1 MVLFSCFLSF
11 FHYNKS
17 GGDIVVVGVLVEISS
32 QNVDRVFDYL
42 VPENFEDSIRLGIR
56 VLVPF
61 GKQTLEG
68 FVLEIKKESSREL
81 KEIYSVVDED
91 IILNEE
97 LLLLGKQIQKDTLS
111 TLISAYQVMLPKA
124 LKAKAGT
131 IVNKKMHVFYRLNEK
146 EYIGK
151 TIPQKKILE
160 LFQSREEIPREEL
173 LKISTSALSTLVD
186 KGILVPIEKEDYRM
200 KYEAGNEEK
209 KELTK
214 AQQDVVDAVVSN
226 SSSLPFLLFGVTGSG
241 KTEVYMHIIEEVLKD
256 GKTAILLVPEI
267 SLTPQMVEQFSNRF
281 GNQIAALH
289 SALSDGEKYDEWR
302 RIARGEANIVI
313 GARSAIFA
321 PLKNIGVIIM
331 DEEHSDSYKQGD
343 KDPRYHARDIAIWR
357 AKYHSCPILLGS
369 ATPSLESM
377 ARAQKGVY
385 HLLTLKERVNGKAL
399 PEVSIIDM
407 NLEAKKTPY
416 HLTPILLNEIQE
428 CIDRGEQAI
437 LFLNRR
443 GFSTFV
449 TCKNCSDTIK
459 CPNCD
464 ITLTYHKSN
473 KMLRCHYCGYATPLP
488 KVCPSCGEESL
499 SDLGVGT
506 EKIEEELYKL
516 LPYAKVL
523 RMDVDT
529 TSRKGA
535 HKKMIDAF
543 RNHEYDIL
551 LGTQIV
557 AKGLDFSDVTLVG
570 VINAD
575 TSLNI
580 PDFRS
585 SENTYSL
592 LSQVAGRSG
601 RSKKSGK
608 VFIQTFNPD
617 HYAISYVKNHDYLG
631 FYHQEMLVRRKLGYP
646 PFYYLCYLK
655 ISGKDANY
663 LFQESLK
670 IKRSLDRNLVHT
682 TILGPTSLAVFK
694 VNNIYRYG
702 IILKYKKEENLRDI
716 LLKIKNH
723 YKTNLKV
730 KIDIDFSPSHF

>member
-1 MVLFSCFLSF
+1 M
-11 FHYNKS
+11 
-17 GGDIVVVGVLVEISS
+17 VVGVLVQLSS
-32 QNVDRVFDYL
+32 QNIDKIFDYI
-42 VPENFEDSIRLGIR
+42 VPNDLESSIKVGIR

-61 GKQTLEG
+61 GRQTLEG
-68 FVLEIKKESSREL
+68 FVLEIKDNSDRDL
-81 KEIYSVVDED
+81 KEIYSILDRD
-91 IILNEE
+91 IVLNDE
-97 LLLLGKQIQKDTLS
+97 LLLLGKQIQKSTLS

-124 LKAKAGT
+124 LKAKAG
-131 IVNKKMHVFYRLNEK
+131 VLVSKKYQTFYELTDKSYLASSSAQEK
-146 EYIGK
+146 ILKLFSDKK
-151 TIPQKKILE
+151 TI
-160 LFQSREEIPREEL
+160 SRKEL
-173 LKISTSALSTLVD
+173 LAISSSALSTL
-186 KGILVPIEKEDYRM
+186 IEKKVLSEIKKEDYRI
-200 KYEAGNEEK
+200 KYEVNKDK
-209 KELTK
+209 KKVLTPS
-214 AQQDVVDAVVSN
+214 QQKVIN
-226 SSSLPFLLFGVTGSG
+226 SVLENQQNVPFLLFGVTGSG
-241 KTEVYMHIIEEVLKD
+241 KTEVYMQIIEKVLKR
-256 GKTAILLVPEI
+256 GETAIMLVPEI

-289 SALSDGEKYDEWR
+289 SALSEGEKYDEWR
-302 RIARGEANIVI
+302 RIARGEASIVI

-321 PLKNIGVIIM
+321 PLKNIGIIIM

-343 KDPRYHARDIAIWR
+343 KSPRYHARDVAIWR
-357 AKYHSCPILLGS
+357 AKYHSCPVLLGS

-377 ARAQKGVY
+377 ARAEKGVY
-385 HLLTLKERVNGKAL
+385 QLLVLKERVNGKSL
-399 PEVSIIDM
+399 PNVEIIDM
-407 NLEAKKTPY
+407 NKEAKNGTS
-416 HLTPILLNEIQE
+416 HITNRLLGELSS

-449 TCKNCSDTIK
+449 TCKNCSETIK

-473 KMLRCHYCGYATPLP
+473 RMLRCHYCGYATPLP
-488 KVCPSCGEESL
+488 KVCPHCKEEAL

-506 EKIEEELYKL
+506 EKIEEELHGL
-516 LPYAKVL
+516 LPNARVL

-601 RSKKSGK
+601 RSQKTGK
-608 VFIQTFNPD
+608 VYIQTFNPD
-617 HYAISYVKNHDYLG
+617 HYAISFVKEHDYLG
-631 FYHQEMLVRRKLGYP
+631 FYREEMKIRRRLGYP
-646 PFYYLCYLK
+646 PFYFLCYLK
-655 ISGKDANY
+655 ISGKEADY
-663 LFQESLK
+663 LFQEALK
-670 IKRSLDRNLVHT
+670 IKRSLERNLHHT
-682 TILGPTSLAVFK
+682 TILGPTTLAVFK

-702 IILKYKKEENLRDI
+702 IILKYKREEDLYDI
-716 LLKIKNH
+716 LIKIQNH
-723 YKTNLKV
+723 YKSNHKLRV
-730 KIDIDFSPSHF
+730 DIDFNPSHF

>member
-1 MVLFSCFLSF
+1 M
-11 FHYNKS
+11 
-17 GGDIVVVGVLVEISS
+17 VVGVLVQLAS
-32 QNVDRVFDYL
+32 QNVDKIFDYS
-42 VPENFEDSIRLGIR
+42 VPKELENSMQVGIR

-61 GKQTLEG
+61 GRQTLEG
-68 FVLEIKKESSREL
+68 FVLEIKDSSPLEL
-81 KEIYSVVDED
+81 KEVYSVVDYD
-91 IILNEE
+91 IVLNDE
-97 LLLLGKQIQKDTLS
+97 LLALGKEIQKDTLS

-131 IVNKKMHVFYRLNEK
+131 TIRKKFHTFYQLEQSN
-146 EYIGK
+146 YQG
-151 TIPQKKILE
+151 TSLSQKKILK
-160 LFQSREEIPREEL
+160 LFQDRKMIPKEEL
-173 LKISTSALSTLVD
+173 TSISSSALSTLV
-186 KGILVPIEKEDYRM
+186 EKKVLLPVSIEDYRL
-200 KYEAGNEEK
+200 KYEVHQESK
-209 KELTK
+209 KVLTPL
-214 AQQDVVDAVVSN
+214 QQEVVTKVIQGDYRK
-226 SSSLPFLLFGVTGSG
+226 PFLLFGVTGSG
-241 KTEVYMHIIEEVLKD
+241 KTEVYMNIIEHVLNQ
-256 GKTAILLVPEI
+256 GKTAIILVPEI

-302 RIARGEANIVI
+302 RIARGEASIVI

-321 PLKNIGVIIM
+321 PLKNIGIIIM

-357 AKYHSCPILLGS
+357 AKYHACPVLLGS

-385 HLLTLKERVNGKAL
+385 QLLTLTERVNGRKL
-399 PEVSIIDM
+399 PDVEIIDM
-407 NLEAKKTPY
+407 NQEAKKSSS
-416 HLTPILLNEIQE
+416 HLTVQLLNEIND

-449 TCKNCSDTIK
+449 TCKNCAETIK
-459 CPNCD
+459 CPHCD

-473 KMLRCHYCGYATPLP
+473 RMLRCHYCGYATPLP
-488 KVCPSCGEESL
+488 KVCPNCGEEAL

-506 EKIEEELYKL
+506 EKIEEELHNL

-543 RNHEYDIL
+543 RGHEYDIL

-601 RSKKSGK
+601 RSSKQGK
-608 VFIQTFNPD
+608 VLIQTFNPD
-617 HYAISYVKNHDYLG
+617 HYAISYVKRHDYLG
-631 FYHQEMLVRRKLGYP
+631 FYKEEMVIRRKLGYP
-646 PFYYLCYLK
+646 PYYFLCYIK
-655 ISGKDANY
+655 ISGRDSKY
-663 LFQESLK
+663 IYQEALK
-670 IKRSLDRNLVHT
+670 IKQSLDCSLEYT
-682 TILGPTSLAVFK
+682 TILGPTSLPIFR

-702 IILKYKKEENLRDI
+702 IILKYKREDKLRSE
-716 LLKIKNH
+716 LSHIKNH
-723 YKTNLKV
+723 YKTNSKV
-730 KIDIDFSPSHF
+730 RIDIDFSPSHF

>member
-1 MVLFSCFLSF
+1 M
-11 FHYNKS
+11 
-17 GGDIVVVGVLVEISS
+17 VVGVLVQLSS
-32 QNVDRVFDYL
+32 QNIDKIFDYI
-42 VPENFEDSIRLGIR
+42 VPNDLESSIKVGIR

-61 GKQTLEG
+61 GRQTLEG
-68 FVLEIKKESSREL
+68 FVLEIKDNSDRDL
-81 KEIYSVVDED
+81 KEIYSILDRD
-91 IILNEE
+91 IVLNDE
-97 LLLLGKQIQKDTLS
+97 LLLLGKQIQKSTLS

-124 LKAKAGT
+124 LKAKAG
-131 IVNKKMHVFYRLNEK
+131 VLVSKKYQTFYELTDKSYLASSTAQEK
-146 EYIGK
+146 ILKLFSDKK
-151 TIPQKKILE
+151 TI
-160 LFQSREEIPREEL
+160 SRKEL
-173 LKISTSALSTLVD
+173 LAISSSALSTL
-186 KGILVPIEKEDYRM
+186 IEKKVLSEIKKEDYRI
-200 KYEAGNEEK
+200 KYEVNKDK
-209 KELTK
+209 KKVLTPS
-214 AQQDVVDAVVSN
+214 QQKVVN
-226 SSSLPFLLFGVTGSG
+226 SVLENQRNVPFLLFGVTGSG
-241 KTEVYMHIIEEVLKD
+241 KTEVYMQIIEEVLKR
-256 GKTAILLVPEI
+256 GETAIMLVPEI

-289 SALSDGEKYDEWR
+289 SALSEGEKYDEWR
-302 RIARGEANIVI
+302 RIARGEASIVI

-321 PLKNIGVIIM
+321 PLKNIGIIIM

-343 KDPRYHARDIAIWR
+343 KSPRYHARDIAIWR
-357 AKYHSCPILLGS
+357 AKHHSCPVLLGS

-377 ARAQKGVY
+377 ARAEKGVY
-385 HLLTLKERVNGKAL
+385 QLLVLKERVNGKSL
-399 PEVSIIDM
+399 PNVEIIDM
-407 NLEAKKTPY
+407 NKEAKNGTS
-416 HLTPILLNEIQE
+416 HITNRLLSELSS
-428 CIDRGEQAI
+428 CIDREEQAI

-449 TCKNCSDTIK
+449 TCKNCSETIK

-473 KMLRCHYCGYATPLP
+473 RMLRCHYCGYATPLP
-488 KVCPSCGEESL
+488 KVCPHCKEEAL

-506 EKIEEELYKL
+506 EKIEEELHGL
-516 LPYAKVL
+516 LPNARVL

-601 RSKKSGK
+601 RSQKTGK
-608 VFIQTFNPD
+608 VYIQTFNPD
-617 HYAISYVKNHDYLG
+617 HYAISFVKEHDYLG
-631 FYHQEMLVRRKLGYP
+631 FYREEMKIRRRLGYP
-646 PFYYLCYLK
+646 PFYFLCYLK
-655 ISGKDANY
+655 ISGKEADY

-670 IKRSLDRNLVHT
+670 IKRSLERNLHHT
-682 TILGPTSLAVFK
+682 TILGPTTLAVFK

-702 IILKYKKEENLRDI
+702 IILKYKKEEVLYDI
-716 LLKIKNH
+716 LLKIQNH
-723 YKTNLKV
+723 YKNNHKLRV
-730 KIDIDFSPSHF
+730 DIDFNPSHF

>member
-1 MVLFSCFLSF
+1 MVA
-11 FHYNKS
+11 
-17 GGDIVVVGVLVEISS
+17 GVLVQIASRNVDKIFDYSVPEHFISS
-32 QNVDRVFDYL
+32 LQVGV
-42 VPENFEDSIRLGIR
+42 R

-68 FVLEIKKESSREL
+68 FVLEIKNTSDRDL
-81 KEIYSVVDED
+81 KELYSILDCD
-91 IILNEE
+91 IVLNEE
-97 LLLLGKQIQKDTLS
+97 LLLLGKEIQKNTLS

-124 LKAKAGT
+124 LKAKAG
-131 IVNKKMHVFYRLNEK
+131 VLVSKKYQVFYQVK
-146 EYIGK
+146 SQSYIPGSSA
-151 TIPQKKILE
+151 QKKILDLFSRRNLILKKE
-160 LFQSREEIPREEL
+160 LVEISP
-173 LKISTSALSTLVD
+173 SALSTLVE
-186 KGILVPIEKEDYRM
+186 KGVLVEVKKEDYRM
-200 KYEAGNEEK
+200 KYQVNADSK
-209 KELTK
+209 KVLTL
-214 AQQDVVDAVVSN
+214 AQQRVVDTVLCDDKHV
-226 SSSLPFLLFGVTGSG
+226 PFLLFGVTGSG
-241 KTEVYMHIIEEVLKD
+241 KTEVYMQLIEKVLQE
-256 GKTAILLVPEI
+256 GKTAIILVPEI

-289 SALSDGEKYDEWR
+289 SALSEGEKYDEWR

-321 PLKNIGVIIM
+321 PLKNIGIIIM

-343 KDPRYHARDIAIWR
+343 TNPRYHARDVAIWR
-357 AKYHSCPILLGS
+357 SQYHSCPVLLGS

-385 HLLTLKERVNGKAL
+385 TLLTLSERVNGKSL
-399 PEVSIIDM
+399 PQVEIIDM
-407 NLEAKKTPY
+407 QQEAKNSSSHITRP
-416 HLTPILLNEIQE
+416 LLREVSS
-428 CIDRGEQAI
+428 CISRGDQAI

-449 TCKNCSDTIK
+449 TCKNCNEVIK
-459 CPNCD
+459 CPHCD

-473 KMLRCHYCGYATPLP
+473 HMLRCHYCGYASLLP
-488 KVCPSCGEESL
+488 KKCPSCGEVSL

-506 EKIEEELYKL
+506 EKIEEELHQL
-516 LPYAKVL
+516 LPEARVL
-523 RMDVDT
+523 RMDIDT

-535 HKKMIDAF
+535 HKKMIEAF
-543 RNHEYDIL
+543 RHHEYDIL

-557 AKGLDFSDVTLVG
+557 AKGLDFQDVTLVG

-601 RSKKSGK
+601 RSQKAGK
-608 VFIQTFNPD
+608 VLIQTFNPE
-617 HYAISYVKNHDYLG
+617 HYAISFVKYHDYLG
-631 FYHQEMLVRRKLGYP
+631 FYQEEMKIRKKLGYP
-646 PFYYLCYLK
+646 PFYFLCYVK
-655 ISGKDANY
+655 ISGRQAEY
-663 LFQESLK
+663 VFQEALK
-670 IKRSLDRNLVHT
+670 VKRSLERNLPQF

-702 IILKYKKEENLRDI
+702 IILKYKKEEGLRDF
-716 LLKIKNH
+716 LLKVQNH
-723 YKTNLKV
+723 YKSNQKLR
-730 KIDIDFSPSHF
+730 IDIDFNPSHFS

>member
-1 MVLFSCFLSF
+1 M
-11 FHYNKS
+11 
-17 GGDIVVVGVLVEISS
+17 VVGVLVQLSS
-32 QNVDRVFDYL
+32 QNIDKIFDYI
-42 VPENFEDSIRLGIR
+42 VPNDLESSIKVGIR

-61 GKQTLEG
+61 GRQTLEG
-68 FVLEIKKESSREL
+68 FVLEIKDNSDRDL
-81 KEIYSVVDED
+81 KEIYSILDRD
-91 IILNEE
+91 IVLNDE
-97 LLLLGKQIQKDTLS
+97 LLLLGKQIQKSTLS

-124 LKAKAGT
+124 LKAKAG
-131 IVNKKMHVFYRLNEK
+131 VLVSKKYQTFYELTDKSYLASSSAQEK
-146 EYIGK
+146 ILKLFSDKK
-151 TIPQKKILE
+151 TI
-160 LFQSREEIPREEL
+160 SRKEL
-173 LKISTSALSTLVD
+173 LAISSSALSTL
-186 KGILVPIEKEDYRM
+186 IEKKVLSEIKKEDYRI
-200 KYEAGNEEK
+200 KYEVNKDK
-209 KELTK
+209 KKVLTPS
-214 AQQDVVDAVVSN
+214 QQKVVN
-226 SSSLPFLLFGVTGSG
+226 SVLENQQNVPFLLFGVTGSG
-241 KTEVYMHIIEEVLKD
+241 KTEVYMQIIEEVLKR
-256 GKTAILLVPEI
+256 GETAIMLVPEI

-289 SALSDGEKYDEWR
+289 SALSEGEKYDEWR
-302 RIARGEANIVI
+302 RIARGEASIVI

-321 PLKNIGVIIM
+321 PLKNIGIIIM

-343 KDPRYHARDIAIWR
+343 KSPRYHARDIAIWR
-357 AKYHSCPILLGS
+357 AKYHSCPVLLGS

-377 ARAQKGVY
+377 ARAEKGVY
-385 HLLTLKERVNGKAL
+385 QLLVLKERVNGKSL
-399 PEVSIIDM
+399 PNVEIIDM
-407 NLEAKKTPY
+407 NKEAKNGTS
-416 HLTPILLNEIQE
+416 HITNRLLGELSS

-449 TCKNCSDTIK
+449 TCKNCSETIK

-473 KMLRCHYCGYATPLP
+473 RMLRCHYCGYATPLP
-488 KVCPSCGEESL
+488 KVCPNCNEEAL

-506 EKIEEELYKL
+506 EKIEEELHGL
-516 LPYAKVL
+516 LPNARVL

-601 RSKKSGK
+601 RSQKTGK
-608 VFIQTFNPD
+608 VYIQTFNPD
-617 HYAISYVKNHDYLG
+617 HYAISFVKEHDYLG
-631 FYHQEMLVRRKLGYP
+631 FYREEMKIRRRLGYP
-646 PFYYLCYLK
+646 PFYFLCYLK
-655 ISGKDANY
+655 ISGKEADY

-670 IKRSLDRNLVHT
+670 IKRSLERNLHHT
-682 TILGPTSLAVFK
+682 TILGPTTLAVFK

-702 IILKYKKEENLRDI
+702 IILKYKKEEDLYDI
-716 LLKIKNH
+716 LIKIQNH
-723 YKTNLKV
+723 YKSNHKLRV
-730 KIDIDFSPSHF
+730 DIDFNPSHF

>member
-1 MVLFSCFLSF
+1 M
-11 FHYNKS
+11 
-17 GGDIVVVGVLVEISS
+17 VVGVLVQLSS

-42 VPENFEDSIRLGIR
+42 VPEHLIPSIKVGVR

-61 GKQTLEG
+61 GKQNLEG
-68 FVLEIKKESSREL
+68 FILEIKTNSDREL
-81 KEIYSVVDED
+81 KEIYSILDKDV
-91 IILNEE
+91 ILNDE
-97 LLLLGKQIQKDTLS
+97 LLLLGKEIQNTTLS

-124 LKAKAGT
+124 LKAKAGVT
-131 IVNKKMHVFYRLNEK
+131 ISKKYQTFYEIKDK
-146 EYIGK
+146 EYI
-151 TIPQKKILE
+151 PSSLAQRKILE
-160 LFQSREEIPREEL
+160 LFSEAKIISRKVLLEI
-173 LKISTSALSTLVD
+173 SSSALSTLLE
-186 KGILVPIEKEDYRM
+186 KGVLSEIKEEDYRM
-200 KYEAGNEEK
+200 KYDIKRDTK
-209 KELTK
+209 KVLTK
-214 AQQDVVDAVVSN
+214 AQQNVVDSVLNDQRHV
-226 SSSLPFLLFGVTGSG
+226 PFLLFGVTGSG
-241 KTEVYMHIIEEVLKD
+241 KTEVYMQIIERVLQK
-256 GKTAILLVPEI
+256 GKTAIILVPEI
-267 SLTPQMVEQFSNRF
+267 SLTPQMIEQFSNRF

-289 SALSDGEKYDEWR
+289 SALSEGEKYDEWR

-321 PLKNIGVIIM
+321 PLKNIGIIIM

-343 KDPRYHARDIAIWR
+343 KNPRYHARDIAIWR
-357 AKYHSCPILLGS
+357 GKYHSCPVLLGS

-377 ARAQKGVY
+377 ARARKGVY
-385 HLLTLKERVNGKAL
+385 ELVTLQERVNGKML
-399 PEVSIIDM
+399 PEVEIIDM
-407 NLEAKKTPY
+407 NQESKRSSY
-416 HLTPILLNEIQE
+416 HITNTLLKNLND
-428 CIDRGEQAI
+428 CIKRGDQAI

-449 TCKNCSDTIK
+449 TCKNCSEVIR

-488 KVCPSCGEESL
+488 KECPKCHENSL

-506 EKIEEELYKL
+506 EKIEEELHIL
-516 LPYAKVL
+516 LPSVKVL

-529 TSRKGA
+529 TSKKGA

-601 RSKKSGK
+601 RSSKTGK
-608 VFIQTFNPD
+608 VLIQTFNPD
-617 HYAISYVKNHDYLG
+617 HYAISFVKHHDYLG
-631 FYHQEMLVRRKLGYP
+631 FYNEEMKIRKRLGYP
-646 PFYYLCYLK
+646 PFYFLCYLK
-655 ISGKDANY
+655 ISGKEADY

-670 IKRSLDRNLVHT
+670 IKRSLERNLQYI
-682 TILGPTSLAVFK
+682 TILGPTTLAVFK

-702 IILKYKKEENLRDI
+702 IILKYKKEDMLYDI
-716 LLKIKNH
+716 LLKIQNH
-723 YKTNLKV
+723 YKNNHKIKV
-730 KIDIDFSPSHF
+730 DIDFNPSHF

>member
-1 MVLFSCFLSF
+1 M
-11 FHYNKS
+11 
-17 GGDIVVVGVLVEISS
+17 VVGVLVQLSS

-42 VPENFEDSIRLGIR
+42 VPEHLIPSIKVGVR

-61 GKQTLEG
+61 GKQNLEG
-68 FVLEIKKESSREL
+68 FILEIKTNSDREL
-81 KEIYSVVDED
+81 KEIYSILDKDV
-91 IILNEE
+91 ILNDE
-97 LLLLGKQIQKDTLS
+97 LLLLGKEIQNTTLS

-124 LKAKAGT
+124 LKAKAGVT
-131 IVNKKMHVFYRLNEK
+131 ISKKYQTFYEIKDK
-146 EYIGK
+146 EYI
-151 TIPQKKILE
+151 PSSLAQRKILE
-160 LFQSREEIPREEL
+160 LFSEAKIISRKVLLEI
-173 LKISTSALSTLVD
+173 SSSALSTLLE
-186 KGILVPIEKEDYRM
+186 KGVLSEIKEEDYRM
-200 KYEAGNEEK
+200 KYDIKRDTK
-209 KELTK
+209 KVLTK
-214 AQQDVVDAVVSN
+214 AQQNVVDSVLNDQRHV
-226 SSSLPFLLFGVTGSG
+226 PFLLFGVTGSG
-241 KTEVYMHIIEEVLKD
+241 KTEVYMQIIEKVLKK
-256 GKTAILLVPEI
+256 GKTAIILVPEI

-289 SALSDGEKYDEWR
+289 SALSEGEKYDEWR

-321 PLKNIGVIIM
+321 PLKNIGIIIM

-343 KDPRYHARDIAIWR
+343 KNPRYHARDISIWR
-357 AKYHSCPILLGS
+357 GKYHSCPVLLGS

-385 HLLTLKERVNGKAL
+385 ELVTLQERVNGKML
-399 PEVSIIDM
+399 PEVEIIDM
-407 NLEAKKTPY
+407 NQESKRSSY
-416 HLTPILLNEIQE
+416 HITNTLLKNLND
-428 CIDRGEQAI
+428 CIKRGDQAI

-449 TCKNCSDTIK
+449 TCKNCSEVIR

-488 KVCPSCGEESL
+488 KECPKCHENSL

-506 EKIEEELYKL
+506 EKIEEELHTL
-516 LPYAKVL
+516 LPSIKVL

-529 TSRKGA
+529 TSKKGA

-601 RSKKSGK
+601 RSSKTGK
-608 VFIQTFNPD
+608 VLIQTFNPD
-617 HYAISYVKNHDYLG
+617 HYAISFVKHHDYLG
-631 FYHQEMLVRRKLGYP
+631 FYNEEMKIRKRLGYP
-646 PFYYLCYLK
+646 PFYFLCYLK
-655 ISGKDANY
+655 ISGKEADY

-670 IKRSLDRNLVHT
+670 IKRSLERNLQYT
-682 TILGPTSLAVFK
+682 TILGPTTLAVFK

-702 IILKYKKEENLRDI
+702 IILKYKKEDMLYDI
-716 LLKIKNH
+716 LLKIQNH
-723 YKTNLKV
+723 YKNNHKIKV
-730 KIDIDFSPSHF
+730 DIDFNPSHF

>member
-1 MVLFSCFLSF
+1 M
-11 FHYNKS
+11 
-17 GGDIVVVGVLVEISS
+17 VVGVLVQLAS
-32 QNVDRVFDYL
+32 QNVDKIFDYS
-42 VPENFEDSIRLGIR
+42 VPKELEDSMQVGIR

-61 GKQTLEG
+61 GRQTLEG
-68 FVLEIKKESSREL
+68 FVLEIKDSSPLEL
-81 KEIYSVVDED
+81 KEVYSIVDYD
-91 IILNEE
+91 IVLNKE
-97 LLLLGKQIQKDTLS
+97 LLALGKEIQKDTLS

-131 IVNKKMHVFYRLNEK
+131 TIRKKFHTFYQLEQRDYL
-146 EYIGK
+146 G
-151 TIPQKKILE
+151 TSLPQKKILE
-160 LFQSREEIPREEL
+160 LFHDRKMIPKEEL
-173 LKISTSALSTLVD
+173 TSISLSALSTLV
-186 KGILVPIEKEDYRM
+186 EKKVLLPVFIEDYRL
-200 KYEAGNEEK
+200 KYEVHKESK
-209 KELTK
+209 KVLTPL
-214 AQQDVVDAVVSN
+214 QQEVVTKVIQGDYRK
-226 SSSLPFLLFGVTGSG
+226 PFLLFGVTGSG
-241 KTEVYMHIIEEVLKD
+241 KTEVYMNIIEHVLNQ
-256 GKTAILLVPEI
+256 GKTAIILVPEI

-302 RIARGEANIVI
+302 RIARGEASIVI

-321 PLKNIGVIIM
+321 PLKNIGIIIM
-331 DEEHSDSYKQGD
+331 DEEHSDSYKQVD

-357 AKYHSCPILLGS
+357 AKYHACPVLLGS

-385 HLLTLKERVNGKAL
+385 QLLTLTERVNGRKL
-399 PEVSIIDM
+399 PDVEIIDM
-407 NLEAKKTPY
+407 NQEAKKSSS
-416 HLTPILLNEIQE
+416 HLTVQLLNEIND

-449 TCKNCSDTIK
+449 TCKNCAETIK
-459 CPNCD
+459 CPHCD

-473 KMLRCHYCGYATPLP
+473 RMLRCHYCGYATPLP
-488 KVCPSCGEESL
+488 KVCPNCGEEAL

-506 EKIEEELYKL
+506 EKIEEELHNL

-543 RNHEYDIL
+543 RGHEYDIL

-601 RSKKSGK
+601 RSSKQGK
-608 VFIQTFNPD
+608 VLIQTFNPD
-617 HYAISYVKNHDYLG
+617 HYAISYVKRHDYLG
-631 FYHQEMLVRRKLGYP
+631 FYKEEMVIRRKLGYP
-646 PFYYLCYLK
+646 PYYFLCYIK
-655 ISGKDANY
+655 ISGRDSKY
-663 LFQESLK
+663 IYQEALK
-670 IKRSLDRNLVHT
+670 IKQSLDCSLEYT
-682 TILGPTSLAVFK
+682 TILGPTSLPIFR

-702 IILKYKKEENLRDI
+702 IILKYKREDKLRSE
-716 LLKIKNH
+716 LSHIKNH
-723 YKTNLKV
+723 YKTNSKV
-730 KIDIDFSPSHF
+730 RIDIDFSPSHF

>member
-1 MVLFSCFLSF
+1 M
-11 FHYNKS
+11 
-17 GGDIVVVGVLVEISS
+17 VVGVLVQLSS

-42 VPENFEDSIRLGIR
+42 VPEHLIPSIKVGVR

-61 GKQTLEG
+61 GKQNLEG
-68 FVLEIKKESSREL
+68 FILEIKTNSDREL
-81 KEIYSVVDED
+81 KEIYSILDKDV
-91 IILNEE
+91 ILNDE
-97 LLLLGKQIQKDTLS
+97 LLLLGKEIQNTTLS

-124 LKAKAGT
+124 LKAKAGVT
-131 IVNKKMHVFYRLNEK
+131 ISKKYQTFYEIKDK
-146 EYIGK
+146 EYI
-151 TIPQKKILE
+151 PSSLAQRRILE
-160 LFQSREEIPREEL
+160 LFSETKIISRKVLLEI
-173 LKISTSALSTLVD
+173 SSSALSTLLE
-186 KGILVPIEKEDYRM
+186 KGVLSEIKEEDYRM
-200 KYEAGNEEK
+200 KYDIKRDTK
-209 KELTK
+209 KVLTK
-214 AQQDVVDAVVSN
+214 AQQNVVDSVLNDQRHV
-226 SSSLPFLLFGVTGSG
+226 PFLLFGVTGSG
-241 KTEVYMHIIEEVLKD
+241 KTEVYMQIIEKVLKK
-256 GKTAILLVPEI
+256 GKTAIILVPEI

-281 GNQIAALH
+281 GNQIADLH
-289 SALSDGEKYDEWR
+289 SALSEGEKYDEWR

-321 PLKNIGVIIM
+321 PLKNIGIIIM

-343 KDPRYHARDIAIWR
+343 KNPRYHARDIAIWR
-357 AKYHSCPILLGS
+357 GKYHSCPVLLGS

-377 ARAQKGVY
+377 ARARKGVY
-385 HLLTLKERVNGKAL
+385 ELVTLQERVNGKML
-399 PEVSIIDM
+399 PEVEIIDM
-407 NLEAKKTPY
+407 NQESKRSSY
-416 HLTPILLNEIQE
+416 HITNTLLKNLND
-428 CIDRGEQAI
+428 CIKRGDQAI

-449 TCKNCSDTIK
+449 TCKNCSEVIK

-488 KVCPSCGEESL
+488 KECPKCHENSL

-506 EKIEEELYKL
+506 EKIEEELHTL
-516 LPYAKVL
+516 LPSIKVL

-529 TSRKGA
+529 TSKKGA

-601 RSKKSGK
+601 RSSKAGK
-608 VFIQTFNPD
+608 VLIQTFNPD
-617 HYAISYVKNHDYLG
+617 HYAISFVKHHDYLG
-631 FYHQEMLVRRKLGYP
+631 FYNEEMKIRKRLGYP
-646 PFYYLCYLK
+646 PFYFLCYLK
-655 ISGKDANY
+655 ISGKEADY

-670 IKRSLDRNLVHT
+670 IKRSLERNLQYT
-682 TILGPTSLAVFK
+682 TILGPTTLAVFK

-702 IILKYKKEENLRDI
+702 IILKYKKEDMLYDI
-716 LLKIKNH
+716 LLKIQNH
-723 YKTNLKV
+723 YKNNHKIKV
-730 KIDIDFSPSHF
+730 DIDFNPSHF

>member
-1 MVLFSCFLSF
+1 M
-11 FHYNKS
+11 
-17 GGDIVVVGVLVEISS
+17 VVGVLVQLSS
-32 QNVDRVFDYL
+32 QNIDKIFDYI
-42 VPENFEDSIRLGIR
+42 VPNDLESSIKVGIR

-61 GKQTLEG
+61 GRQTLEG
-68 FVLEIKKESSREL
+68 FVLEIKDNSDRDL
-81 KEIYSVVDED
+81 KEIYSILDRD
-91 IILNEE
+91 IVLNDE
-97 LLLLGKQIQKDTLS
+97 LLLLGKQIQKSTLS

-124 LKAKAGT
+124 LKAKAG
-131 IVNKKMHVFYRLNEK
+131 VLVSKKYQTFYELTDKSYLASSTAQEK
-146 EYIGK
+146 ILKLFSDKK
-151 TIPQKKILE
+151 TI
-160 LFQSREEIPREEL
+160 SRKEL
-173 LKISTSALSTLVD
+173 LAISSSALSTL
-186 KGILVPIEKEDYRM
+186 IEKKVLSEIKKEDYRI
-200 KYEAGNEEK
+200 KYEVNKDK
-209 KELTK
+209 KKVLTPS
-214 AQQDVVDAVVSN
+214 QQKVVN
-226 SSSLPFLLFGVTGSG
+226 SVLENQRNVPFLLFGVTGSG
-241 KTEVYMHIIEEVLKD
+241 KTEVYMQIIEEVLKR
-256 GKTAILLVPEI
+256 GETAIMLVPEI

-289 SALSDGEKYDEWR
+289 SALSEGEKYDEWR
-302 RIARGEANIVI
+302 RIARGEASIVI

-321 PLKNIGVIIM
+321 PLKNIGIIIM

-343 KDPRYHARDIAIWR
+343 KSPRYHARDIAIWR
-357 AKYHSCPILLGS
+357 AKYHSCPVLLGS

-377 ARAQKGVY
+377 ARAEKGVY
-385 HLLTLKERVNGKAL
+385 QLLVLKERVNGKSL
-399 PEVSIIDM
+399 PNVEIIDM
-407 NLEAKKTPY
+407 NKEAKNGTS
-416 HLTPILLNEIQE
+416 HITNRLLSEVSS

-449 TCKNCSDTIK
+449 TCKNCSETIK

-473 KMLRCHYCGYATPLP
+473 RMLRCHYCGYATPLP
-488 KVCPSCGEESL
+488 KVCPHCKEEAL

-506 EKIEEELYKL
+506 EKIEEELHGL
-516 LPYAKVL
+516 LPNARVL

-601 RSKKSGK
+601 RSQKTGK
-608 VFIQTFNPD
+608 VYIQTFNPD
-617 HYAISYVKNHDYLG
+617 HYAISFVKEHDYLG
-631 FYHQEMLVRRKLGYP
+631 FYREEMKIRRRLGYP
-646 PFYYLCYLK
+646 PFYFLCYLK
-655 ISGKDANY
+655 ISGKEADY
-663 LFQESLK
+663 LFQEALK
-670 IKRSLDRNLVHT
+670 IKRSLERNLHHT
-682 TILGPTSLAVFK
+682 TILGPTTLAVFK

-702 IILKYKKEENLRDI
+702 IILKYKKEEVLYDI
-716 LLKIKNH
+716 LLKIQNH
-723 YKTNLKV
+723 YKNNHKLRV
-730 KIDIDFSPSHF
+730 DIDFNPSHF

>member
-1 MVLFSCFLSF
+1 M
-11 FHYNKS
+11 
-17 GGDIVVVGVLVEISS
+17 VVGVLVQLSS
-32 QNVDRVFDYL
+32 QNIDKIFDYI
-42 VPENFEDSIRLGIR
+42 VPNDLESSIKVGIR

-61 GKQTLEG
+61 GRQTLEG
-68 FVLEIKKESSREL
+68 FVLEIKDNSDRDL
-81 KEIYSVVDED
+81 KEIYSILDRD
-91 IILNEE
+91 IVLNDE
-97 LLLLGKQIQKDTLS
+97 LLLLGKQIQKSTLS

-124 LKAKAGT
+124 LKAKAG
-131 IVNKKMHVFYRLNEK
+131 VLVSKKYQTFYELTDKSYLASSSAQEK
-146 EYIGK
+146 ILKLFSDKK
-151 TIPQKKILE
+151 TI
-160 LFQSREEIPREEL
+160 SRKEL
-173 LKISTSALSTLVD
+173 LAISSSALSTL
-186 KGILVPIEKEDYRM
+186 IEKKVLSEIKKEDYRI
-200 KYEAGNEEK
+200 KYEVNKDK
-209 KELTK
+209 KKVLTPS
-214 AQQDVVDAVVSN
+214 QQKVIN
-226 SSSLPFLLFGVTGSG
+226 SVLENQQNVPFLLFGVTGSG
-241 KTEVYMHIIEEVLKD
+241 KTEVYMQIIEKVLKR
-256 GKTAILLVPEI
+256 GETAIMLVPEI

-289 SALSDGEKYDEWR
+289 SALSEGEKYDEWR
-302 RIARGEANIVI
+302 RIARGEASIVI

-343 KDPRYHARDIAIWR
+343 KSPRYHARDVAIWR
-357 AKYHSCPILLGS
+357 AKYHSCPVLLGS

-377 ARAQKGVY
+377 ARAEKGVY
-385 HLLTLKERVNGKAL
+385 QLLVLKERVNGKSL
-399 PEVSIIDM
+399 PNVEIIDM
-407 NLEAKKTPY
+407 NKEAKNGTS
-416 HLTPILLNEIQE
+416 HITNRLLGELSS

-449 TCKNCSDTIK
+449 TCKNCSETIK

-473 KMLRCHYCGYATPLP
+473 RMLRCHYCGYATPLP
-488 KVCPSCGEESL
+488 KVCPHCKEEAL

-506 EKIEEELYKL
+506 EKIEEELHGL
-516 LPYAKVL
+516 LPNARVL

-601 RSKKSGK
+601 RSQKTGK
-608 VFIQTFNPD
+608 VYIQTFNPD
-617 HYAISYVKNHDYLG
+617 HYAISFVKEHDYLG
-631 FYHQEMLVRRKLGYP
+631 FYREEMKIRRRLGYP
-646 PFYYLCYLK
+646 PFYFLCYLK
-655 ISGKDANY
+655 ISGKEADY
-663 LFQESLK
+663 LFQEALK
-670 IKRSLDRNLVHT
+670 IKRSLERNLGHT
-682 TILGPTSLAVFK
+682 TILGPTTLAVFK

-702 IILKYKKEENLRDI
+702 IILKYKREEALYDI
-716 LLKIKNH
+716 LIKIQNH
-723 YKTNLKV
+723 YKSNHKLRV
-730 KIDIDFSPSHF
+730 DIDFNPSHF

>member
-1 MVLFSCFLSF
+1 M
-11 FHYNKS
+11 
-17 GGDIVVVGVLVEISS
+17 VVGVLVQLSS

-42 VPENFEDSIRLGIR
+42 VPEHLIPSIKVGVR

-61 GKQTLEG
+61 GKQNLEG
-68 FVLEIKKESSREL
+68 FILEIKTNSDREL
-81 KEIYSVVDED
+81 KEIYSILDKDV
-91 IILNEE
+91 ILNDE
-97 LLLLGKQIQKDTLS
+97 LLLLGKEIQNTTLS

-124 LKAKAGT
+124 LKAKAGVT
-131 IVNKKMHVFYRLNEK
+131 ISKKYQTFYEIKDK
-146 EYIGK
+146 EYI
-151 TIPQKKILE
+151 PSSLAQRKILE
-160 LFQSREEIPREEL
+160 LFSEAKIISRKVLLEI
-173 LKISTSALSTLVD
+173 SSSALSTLLE
-186 KGILVPIEKEDYRM
+186 KGVLSEIKEEDYRM
-200 KYEAGNEEK
+200 KYDIKRDTK
-209 KELTK
+209 KVLTK
-214 AQQDVVDAVVSN
+214 AQQNVVDSVLNDQRHV
-226 SSSLPFLLFGVTGSG
+226 PFLLFGVTGSG
-241 KTEVYMHIIEEVLKD
+241 KTEVYMQIIEKVLKK
-256 GKTAILLVPEI
+256 GKTAIILVPEI
-267 SLTPQMVEQFSNRF
+267 SLTPQMIEQFSNRF

-289 SALSDGEKYDEWR
+289 SALSEGEKYDEWR

-321 PLKNIGVIIM
+321 PLKNIGIIIM

-343 KDPRYHARDIAIWR
+343 KNPRYHARDIAIWR
-357 AKYHSCPILLGS
+357 GKYHSCPVLLGS

-377 ARAQKGVY
+377 ARARKGVY
-385 HLLTLKERVNGKAL
+385 ELVTLQERVNGKML
-399 PEVSIIDM
+399 PEVEIIDM
-407 NLEAKKTPY
+407 NQESKRSSY
-416 HLTPILLNEIQE
+416 HITNTLLKNLND
-428 CIDRGEQAI
+428 CIKRGDQAI

-449 TCKNCSDTIK
+449 TCKNCSEVIR

-488 KVCPSCGEESL
+488 KECPKCHENSL

-506 EKIEEELYKL
+506 EKIEEELHTL
-516 LPYAKVL
+516 LPSIKVL

-529 TSRKGA
+529 TSKKGA

-601 RSKKSGK
+601 RSSKTGK
-608 VFIQTFNPD
+608 VLIQTFNPD
-617 HYAISYVKNHDYLG
+617 HYAISFVKHHDYLG
-631 FYHQEMLVRRKLGYP
+631 FYNEEMKIRKRLGYP
-646 PFYYLCYLK
+646 PFYFLCYLK
-655 ISGKDANY
+655 ISGKEADY

-670 IKRSLDRNLVHT
+670 IKRSLERNLQYT
-682 TILGPTSLAVFK
+682 TILGPTTLAVFK

-702 IILKYKKEENLRDI
+702 IILKYKKEDMLYDI
-716 LLKIKNH
+716 LLKIQNH
-723 YKTNLKV
+723 YKNNHKIKV
-730 KIDIDFSPSHF
+730 DIDFNPSHF

>member
-1 MVLFSCFLSF
+1 M
-11 FHYNKS
+11 
-17 GGDIVVVGVLVEISS
+17 VVGVLVQLAS
-32 QNVDRVFDYL
+32 QNVDKIFDYS
-42 VPENFEDSIRLGIR
+42 VPKELEDSMQVGIR

-61 GKQTLEG
+61 GRQTLEG
-68 FVLEIKKESSREL
+68 FVLEIKDSSPLEL
-81 KEIYSVVDED
+81 KEVYSIVDYD
-91 IILNEE
+91 IVLNKE
-97 LLLLGKQIQKDTLS
+97 LLALGKEIQKDTLS

-131 IVNKKMHVFYRLNEK
+131 TIRKKFHTFYQLEQRDYL
-146 EYIGK
+146 G
-151 TIPQKKILE
+151 TSLPQKKILE
-160 LFQSREEIPREEL
+160 LFHDRKMIPKEEL
-173 LKISTSALSTLVD
+173 TSISLSALSTLV
-186 KGILVPIEKEDYRM
+186 EKKVLLPVFIEDYRL
-200 KYEAGNEEK
+200 KYEVHQESKKVLTTLQQEVVTKVIQGDYEK
-209 KELTK
+209 
-214 AQQDVVDAVVSN
+214 
-226 SSSLPFLLFGVTGSG
+226 PFLLFGVTGSG
-241 KTEVYMHIIEEVLKD
+241 KTEVYMNIIEHVLNQ
-256 GKTAILLVPEI
+256 GKTAIILVPEI

-302 RIARGEANIVI
+302 RIARGEASIVI

-321 PLKNIGVIIM
+321 PLKNIGIIIM

-357 AKYHSCPILLGS
+357 AKYHACPVLLGS

-385 HLLTLKERVNGKAL
+385 QLLTLTERVNGRKL
-399 PEVSIIDM
+399 PDVEIIDM
-407 NLEAKKTPY
+407 NQEAKKSSS
-416 HLTPILLNEIQE
+416 HLTVQLLNEIND

-449 TCKNCSDTIK
+449 TCKNCAETIK
-459 CPNCD
+459 CPHCD

-473 KMLRCHYCGYATPLP
+473 RMLRCHYCGYATPLP
-488 KVCPSCGEESL
+488 KVCPNCGEEAL

-506 EKIEEELYKL
+506 EKIEEELHNL
-516 LPYAKVL
+516 LPYAEVL

-543 RNHEYDIL
+543 RGHEYDIL

-601 RSKKSGK
+601 RSSKQGK
-608 VFIQTFNPD
+608 VLIQTFNPD
-617 HYAISYVKNHDYLG
+617 HYAISYVKRHDYLG
-631 FYHQEMLVRRKLGYP
+631 FYKEEMVIRRKLGYP
-646 PFYYLCYLK
+646 PYYFLCYIK
-655 ISGKDANY
+655 ISGRDSKY
-663 LFQESLK
+663 IYQEALK
-670 IKRSLDRNLVHT
+670 IKQSLDCSLEYT
-682 TILGPTSLAVFK
+682 TILGPTSLPIFR

-702 IILKYKKEENLRDI
+702 IILKYKREDKLRSE
-716 LLKIKNH
+716 LSHIKNH
-723 YKTNLKV
+723 YKTNSKV
-730 KIDIDFSPSHF
+730 RIDIDFSPSHF

>member
-1 MVLFSCFLSF
+1 M
-11 FHYNKS
+11 
-17 GGDIVVVGVLVEISS
+17 VVGVLVQLSS

-42 VPENFEDSIRLGIR
+42 VPEHLIPSIKVGVR

-61 GKQTLEG
+61 GKQNLEG
-68 FVLEIKKESSREL
+68 FILEIKTNSDREL
-81 KEIYSVVDED
+81 KEIYSILDKDV
-91 IILNEE
+91 ILNDE
-97 LLLLGKQIQKDTLS
+97 LLLLGKEIQNTTLS

-124 LKAKAGT
+124 LKAKAGVT
-131 IVNKKMHVFYRLNEK
+131 ISKKYQTFYEIKDK
-146 EYIGK
+146 EYI
-151 TIPQKKILE
+151 PSSLAQRKILE
-160 LFQSREEIPREEL
+160 LFSEAKIISRKVLLEI
-173 LKISTSALSTLVD
+173 SSSALSTLLE
-186 KGILVPIEKEDYRM
+186 KGVLSEIKEEDYRM
-200 KYEAGNEEK
+200 KYDIKRDTK
-209 KELTK
+209 KVLTK
-214 AQQDVVDAVVSN
+214 AQQNVVDSVLNDQRHV
-226 SSSLPFLLFGVTGSG
+226 PFLLFGVTGSG
-241 KTEVYMHIIEEVLKD
+241 KTEVYMQIIEKVLKK
-256 GKTAILLVPEI
+256 GKTAIILVPEI

-289 SALSDGEKYDEWR
+289 SALSEGEKYDEWR

-321 PLKNIGVIIM
+321 PLKNIGIIIM

-343 KDPRYHARDIAIWR
+343 KNPRYHARDIAIWR
-357 AKYHSCPILLGS
+357 GKYHSCPVLLGS

-377 ARAQKGVY
+377 ARARKGVY
-385 HLLTLKERVNGKAL
+385 ELVTLQERVNGKML
-399 PEVSIIDM
+399 PEVEIIDM
-407 NLEAKKTPY
+407 NQESKRSSY
-416 HLTPILLNEIQE
+416 HITNTLLKNLND
-428 CIDRGEQAI
+428 CIKRGNQAI

-449 TCKNCSDTIK
+449 TCKNCSEVIK

-488 KVCPSCGEESL
+488 KECPKCHENSL

-506 EKIEEELYKL
+506 EKIEEELHTL
-516 LPYAKVL
+516 LPSIKVL

-529 TSRKGA
+529 TSKKGA

-601 RSKKSGK
+601 RSSKTGK
-608 VFIQTFNPD
+608 VLIQTFNPD
-617 HYAISYVKNHDYLG
+617 HYAISFVKHHDYLG
-631 FYHQEMLVRRKLGYP
+631 FYNEEMKIRKRLGYP
-646 PFYYLCYLK
+646 PFYFLCYLK
-655 ISGKDANY
+655 ISGKEADY

-670 IKRSLDRNLVHT
+670 IKRSLERNLQYT
-682 TILGPTSLAVFK
+682 TILGPTTLAVFK

-702 IILKYKKEENLRDI
+702 IILKYKKEDMLYDI
-716 LLKIKNH
+716 LLKIQNH
-723 YKTNLKV
+723 YKNNHKIKV
-730 KIDIDFSPSHF
+730 DIDFNPSHF

>member
-1 MVLFSCFLSF
+1 M
-11 FHYNKS
+11 
-17 GGDIVVVGVLVEISS
+17 VVGVLVQLSS

-42 VPENFEDSIRLGIR
+42 VPEHLIPSIKVGVR

-61 GKQTLEG
+61 GKQNLEG
-68 FVLEIKKESSREL
+68 FILEIKTNSDREL
-81 KEIYSVVDED
+81 KEIYSILDKDV
-91 IILNEE
+91 ILNDE
-97 LLLLGKQIQKDTLS
+97 LLLLGKEIQNTTLS

-124 LKAKAGT
+124 LKAKAGVT
-131 IVNKKMHVFYRLNEK
+131 ISKKYQTFYEIKDK
-146 EYIGK
+146 EYI
-151 TIPQKKILE
+151 PSSLAQRKILE
-160 LFQSREEIPREEL
+160 LFSEAKIISRKVLLEI
-173 LKISTSALSTLVD
+173 SSSALSTLLE
-186 KGILVPIEKEDYRM
+186 KGVLSEIKEEDYRM
-200 KYEAGNEEK
+200 KYDIKRDTK
-209 KELTK
+209 KVLTK
-214 AQQDVVDAVVSN
+214 AQQNVVDSVLNDQRHV
-226 SSSLPFLLFGVTGSG
+226 PFLLFGVTGSG
-241 KTEVYMHIIEEVLKD
+241 KTEVYMQIIEKVLKK
-256 GKTAILLVPEI
+256 GKTAIILVPEI
-267 SLTPQMVEQFSNRF
+267 SLTPQMIEQFSNRF

-289 SALSDGEKYDEWR
+289 SALSEGEKYDEWR

-321 PLKNIGVIIM
+321 PLKNIGIIIM

-343 KDPRYHARDIAIWR
+343 KNPRYHARDIAIWR
-357 AKYHSCPILLGS
+357 GKYHSCPVLLGS

-377 ARAQKGVY
+377 ARARKGVY
-385 HLLTLKERVNGKAL
+385 ELVTLQERVNGKML
-399 PEVSIIDM
+399 PEVEIIDM
-407 NLEAKKTPY
+407 NQESKRSSY
-416 HLTPILLNEIQE
+416 HITNTLLKNLND
-428 CIDRGEQAI
+428 CIKRGDQAI

-449 TCKNCSDTIK
+449 TCKNCSEVIK

-488 KVCPSCGEESL
+488 KECPKCHENSL

-506 EKIEEELYKL
+506 EKIEEELHTL
-516 LPYAKVL
+516 LPSIKVL

-529 TSRKGA
+529 TSKKGA

-601 RSKKSGK
+601 RSSKAGK
-608 VFIQTFNPD
+608 VLIQTFNPD
-617 HYAISYVKNHDYLG
+617 HYAISFVKHHDYLG
-631 FYHQEMLVRRKLGYP
+631 FYNEEMKIRKRLGYP
-646 PFYYLCYLK
+646 PFYFLCYLK
-655 ISGKDANY
+655 ISGKEADY

-670 IKRSLDRNLVHT
+670 IKRSLERNLQYT
-682 TILGPTSLAVFK
+682 TILGPTTLAVFK

-702 IILKYKKEENLRDI
+702 IILKYKKEDMLYDI
-716 LLKIKNH
+716 LLKIQNH
-723 YKTNLKV
+723 YKNNHKIKV
-730 KIDIDFSPSHF
+730 DIDFNPSHF

>member
-1 MVLFSCFLSF
+1 M
-11 FHYNKS
+11 
-17 GGDIVVVGVLVEISS
+17 VVGVLVQLSS
-32 QNVDRVFDYL
+32 QNIDKIFDYI
-42 VPENFEDSIRLGIR
+42 VPNDLESSIKVGIR

-61 GKQTLEG
+61 GRQTLEG
-68 FVLEIKKESSREL
+68 FVLEIKDNSDRDL
-81 KEIYSVVDED
+81 KEIYSILDRD
-91 IILNEE
+91 IVLNDE
-97 LLLLGKQIQKDTLS
+97 LLLLGKQIQKSTLS

-124 LKAKAGT
+124 LKAKAG
-131 IVNKKMHVFYRLNEK
+131 VLVSKKYQTFYELTDKSYLASSSAQEK
-146 EYIGK
+146 ILKLFSDKK
-151 TIPQKKILE
+151 TI
-160 LFQSREEIPREEL
+160 SRKEL
-173 LKISTSALSTLVD
+173 LAISSSALSTL
-186 KGILVPIEKEDYRM
+186 IEKKVLSEIKKEDYRI
-200 KYEAGNEEK
+200 KYEVNKDK
-209 KELTK
+209 KKVLTPS
-214 AQQDVVDAVVSN
+214 QQKVVN
-226 SSSLPFLLFGVTGSG
+226 SVLENQQNVPFLLFGVTGSG
-241 KTEVYMHIIEEVLKD
+241 KTEVYMQIIEEVLKR
-256 GKTAILLVPEI
+256 GETAIMLVPEI

-289 SALSDGEKYDEWR
+289 SALSEGEKYDEWR
-302 RIARGEANIVI
+302 RIARGEASIVI

-321 PLKNIGVIIM
+321 PLKNIGIIIM

-343 KDPRYHARDIAIWR
+343 KSPRYHARDIAIWR
-357 AKYHSCPILLGS
+357 AKYHSCPVLLGS

-377 ARAQKGVY
+377 ARAEKGVY
-385 HLLTLKERVNGKAL
+385 QLLVLKERVNGKSL
-399 PEVSIIDM
+399 PNVEIIDM
-407 NLEAKKTPY
+407 NKEAKNGTS
-416 HLTPILLNEIQE
+416 HITNRLLGELSS

-449 TCKNCSDTIK
+449 TCKNCSETIK

-473 KMLRCHYCGYATPLP
+473 RMLRCHYCGYATPLP
-488 KVCPSCGEESL
+488 KVCPHCKEEAL

-506 EKIEEELYKL
+506 EKIEEELHEL
-516 LPYAKVL
+516 LPNARVL

-601 RSKKSGK
+601 RSQKTGK
-608 VFIQTFNPD
+608 VYIQTFNPD
-617 HYAISYVKNHDYLG
+617 HYAISFVKEHDYLG
-631 FYHQEMLVRRKLGYP
+631 FYREEMKIRRRLGYP
-646 PFYYLCYLK
+646 PFYFLCYLK
-655 ISGKDANY
+655 ISGKEADY

-670 IKRSLDRNLVHT
+670 IKRSLERNLHHT
-682 TILGPTSLAVFK
+682 TILGPTTLAVFK

-702 IILKYKKEENLRDI
+702 IILKYKKEEDLYDI
-716 LLKIKNH
+716 LIKIQNH
-723 YKTNLKV
+723 YKSNHKLRV
-730 KIDIDFSPSHF
+730 DIDFNPSHF

>member
-1 MVLFSCFLSF
+1 M
-11 FHYNKS
+11 N
-17 GGDIVVVGVLVEISS
+17 D
-32 QNVDRVFDYL
+32 
-42 VPENFEDSIRLGIR
+42 
-56 VLVPF
+56 
-61 GKQTLEG
+61 
-68 FVLEIKKESSREL
+68 
-81 KEIYSVVDED
+81 
-91 IILNEE
+91 E
-97 LLLLGKQIQKDTLS
+97 LLLLGKEIQNTTLS

-124 LKAKAGT
+124 LKAKAGVT
-131 IVNKKMHVFYRLNEK
+131 ISKKYQTFYEIKDK
-146 EYIGK
+146 EYI
-151 TIPQKKILE
+151 PSSLAQRKILE
-160 LFQSREEIPREEL
+160 LFSEAKIISRKVLLEI
-173 LKISTSALSTLVD
+173 SSSALSTLLE
-186 KGILVPIEKEDYRM
+186 KGVLSEIKEEDYRM
-200 KYEAGNEEK
+200 KYDIKRDTK
-209 KELTK
+209 KVLTK
-214 AQQDVVDAVVSN
+214 AQQNVVDSVLNDQRHV
-226 SSSLPFLLFGVTGSG
+226 PFLLFGVTGSG
-241 KTEVYMHIIEEVLKD
+241 KTEVYMQIIEKVLKK
-256 GKTAILLVPEI
+256 GKTAIILVPEI

-289 SALSDGEKYDEWR
+289 SALSEGEKYDEWR

-321 PLKNIGVIIM
+321 PLKNIGIIIM

-343 KDPRYHARDIAIWR
+343 KNPRYHARDIAIWR
-357 AKYHSCPILLGS
+357 GKYHSCPVLLGS

-385 HLLTLKERVNGKAL
+385 ELVTLQERVNGKML
-399 PEVSIIDM
+399 PEVEIIDM
-407 NLEAKKTPY
+407 NQESKRSSY
-416 HLTPILLNEIQE
+416 HITNTLLKNLND
-428 CIDRGEQAI
+428 CIKRGDQAI

-449 TCKNCSDTIK
+449 TCKNCSEVIR

-488 KVCPSCGEESL
+488 KECPKCHENSL

-506 EKIEEELYKL
+506 EKIEEELHTL
-516 LPYAKVL
+516 LPSIKVL

-529 TSRKGA
+529 TSKKGA

-601 RSKKSGK
+601 RSSKTGK
-608 VFIQTFNPD
+608 VLIQTFNPD
-617 HYAISYVKNHDYLG
+617 HYAISFVKHHDYLG
-631 FYHQEMLVRRKLGYP
+631 FYNEEMKIRKRLGYP
-646 PFYYLCYLK
+646 PFYFLCYLK
-655 ISGKDANY
+655 ISGKEADY

-670 IKRSLDRNLVHT
+670 IKRSLERNLQYT
-682 TILGPTSLAVFK
+682 TILGPTTLAVFK

-702 IILKYKKEENLRDI
+702 IILKYKKEDMLYDI
-716 LLKIKNH
+716 LLKIQNH
-723 YKTNLKV
+723 YKNNHKIKV
-730 KIDIDFSPSHF
+730 DIDFNPSHF

>member
-1 MVLFSCFLSF
+1 M
-11 FHYNKS
+11 
-17 GGDIVVVGVLVEISS
+17 VVGVLVQLSS
-32 QNVDRVFDYL
+32 QNIDKIFDYI
-42 VPENFEDSIRLGIR
+42 VPNDLESSIKVGIR

-61 GKQTLEG
+61 GRQTLEG
-68 FVLEIKKESSREL
+68 FVLEIKDNSDRDL
-81 KEIYSVVDED
+81 KEIYSILDRD
-91 IILNEE
+91 IVLNDE
-97 LLLLGKQIQKDTLS
+97 LLLLGKQIQKSTLS

-124 LKAKAGT
+124 LKAKAG
-131 IVNKKMHVFYRLNEK
+131 VLVSKKYQTFYELTDKSYLASSSAQEKILRLFSDK
-146 EYIGK
+146 K
-151 TIPQKKILE
+151 TI
-160 LFQSREEIPREEL
+160 SRKEL
-173 LKISTSALSTLVD
+173 LAISSSALSTL
-186 KGILVPIEKEDYRM
+186 IEKKVLSEIKKEDYRI
-200 KYEAGNEEK
+200 KYEVNKDK
-209 KELTK
+209 KKVLTPS
-214 AQQDVVDAVVSN
+214 QQKVVN
-226 SSSLPFLLFGVTGSG
+226 SVLENQQNVPFLLFGVTGSG
-241 KTEVYMHIIEEVLKD
+241 KTEVYMQIIEKVLKR
-256 GKTAILLVPEI
+256 GETAIMLVPEI

-289 SALSDGEKYDEWR
+289 SALSEGEKYDEWR
-302 RIARGEANIVI
+302 RIARGEASIVI

-321 PLKNIGVIIM
+321 PLKNIGIIIM

-343 KDPRYHARDIAIWR
+343 KSPRYHARDVAIWR
-357 AKYHSCPILLGS
+357 AKYHSCPVLLGS

-377 ARAQKGVY
+377 ARAEKGVY
-385 HLLTLKERVNGKAL
+385 QLLVLKERVNGKSL
-399 PEVSIIDM
+399 PNVEIIDM
-407 NLEAKKTPY
+407 NKEAKNGTS
-416 HLTPILLNEIQE
+416 HITNRLLGELSS

-449 TCKNCSDTIK
+449 TCKNCSETIK

-473 KMLRCHYCGYATPLP
+473 RMLRCHYCGYATPLP
-488 KVCPSCGEESL
+488 KVCPHCKEEAL

-506 EKIEEELYKL
+506 EKIEEELHGL
-516 LPYAKVL
+516 LPNARVL

-601 RSKKSGK
+601 RSQKIGK
-608 VFIQTFNPD
+608 VYIQTFNPD
-617 HYAISYVKNHDYLG
+617 HYAISFVKEHDYLG
-631 FYHQEMLVRRKLGYP
+631 FYREEMKIRRRLGYP
-646 PFYYLCYLK
+646 PFYFLCYLK
-655 ISGKDANY
+655 ISGKEADY
-663 LFQESLK
+663 LFQEALK
-670 IKRSLDRNLVHT
+670 IKRSLERNLHHT
-682 TILGPTSLAVFK
+682 TILGPTTLAVFK

-702 IILKYKKEENLRDI
+702 IILKYKREEDLYDI
-716 LLKIKNH
+716 LIKIQNH
-723 YKTNLKV
+723 YKSNHKLRV
-730 KIDIDFSPSHF
+730 DIDFNPSHF

>member
-1 MVLFSCFLSF
+1 M
-11 FHYNKS
+11 
-17 GGDIVVVGVLVEISS
+17 VVGVLVQLSS

-42 VPENFEDSIRLGIR
+42 VPEHLIPSIKVGVR

-61 GKQTLEG
+61 GKQNLEG
-68 FVLEIKKESSREL
+68 FILEIKTNSDREL
-81 KEIYSVVDED
+81 KEIYSILDKDV
-91 IILNEE
+91 ILNDE
-97 LLLLGKQIQKDTLS
+97 LLLLGKEIQNTTLS

-124 LKAKAGT
+124 LKAKAGVT
-131 IVNKKMHVFYRLNEK
+131 ISKKYQTFYEIKDK
-146 EYIGK
+146 EYI
-151 TIPQKKILE
+151 PSSLAQRKILE
-160 LFQSREEIPREEL
+160 LFSEAKIISRKVLLEI
-173 LKISTSALSTLVD
+173 SSSALSTLLE
-186 KGILVPIEKEDYRM
+186 KGVLSEIKEEDYRM
-200 KYEAGNEEK
+200 KYDIKRDTK
-209 KELTK
+209 KVLTK
-214 AQQDVVDAVVSN
+214 AQQNVVDSVLNDQRHV
-226 SSSLPFLLFGVTGSG
+226 PFLLFGVTGSG
-241 KTEVYMHIIEEVLKD
+241 KTEVYMQIIEKVLKK
-256 GKTAILLVPEI
+256 GKTAIILVPEI
-267 SLTPQMVEQFSNRF
+267 SLTPQMIEQFSNRF

-289 SALSDGEKYDEWR
+289 SALSEGEKYDEWR

-321 PLKNIGVIIM
+321 PLKNIGIIIM

-343 KDPRYHARDIAIWR
+343 KNPRYHARDIAIWR
-357 AKYHSCPILLGS
+357 GKYHSCPVLLGS

-377 ARAQKGVY
+377 ARARKGVY
-385 HLLTLKERVNGKAL
+385 ELVTLQERVNGKML
-399 PEVSIIDM
+399 PEVEIIDM
-407 NLEAKKTPY
+407 NQESKRSSY
-416 HLTPILLNEIQE
+416 HITNTLLKNLND
-428 CIDRGEQAI
+428 CIKRGDQAI

-449 TCKNCSDTIK
+449 TCKNCSEVIR

-473 KMLRCHYCGYATPLP
+473 KMLRCHYCGYAIPLP
-488 KVCPSCGEESL
+488 KECPKCHENSL

-506 EKIEEELYKL
+506 EKIEEELHTL
-516 LPYAKVL
+516 LPSIKVL

-529 TSRKGA
+529 TSKKGA

-601 RSKKSGK
+601 RSSKTGK
-608 VFIQTFNPD
+608 VLIQTFNPD
-617 HYAISYVKNHDYLG
+617 HYAISFVKHHDYLG
-631 FYHQEMLVRRKLGYP
+631 FYNEEMKIRKRLGYP
-646 PFYYLCYLK
+646 PFYFLCYLK
-655 ISGKDANY
+655 ISGKEADY

-670 IKRSLDRNLVHT
+670 IKRSLERNLQYT
-682 TILGPTSLAVFK
+682 TILGPTTLAVFK

-702 IILKYKKEENLRDI
+702 IILKYKKEDMLYDI
-716 LLKIKNH
+716 LLKIQNH
-723 YKTNLKV
+723 YKNNHKIKV
-730 KIDIDFSPSHF
+730 DIDFNPSHF